1 MKLLRFVTAAGIALL
16 VTLTLP
22 AFGAA
27 TARPLLFDD
36 TGALWVTTDD
46 GVVTYQI
53 NRGGLS

>member
-16 VTLTLP
+16 APLTLL

-27 TARPLLFDD
+27 TARQLLFDD
-36 TGALWVTTDD
+36 AGALWVTTDD
-46 GVVTYQI
+46 CVVTYQI